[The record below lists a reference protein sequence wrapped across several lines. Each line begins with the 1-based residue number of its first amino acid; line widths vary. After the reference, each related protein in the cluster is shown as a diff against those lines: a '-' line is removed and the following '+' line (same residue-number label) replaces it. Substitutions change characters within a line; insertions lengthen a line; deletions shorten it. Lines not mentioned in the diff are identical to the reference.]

1 MSHYSSFCKIAS
13 DSDGNEIVHAH
24 LRGLRALVA
33 TALSIAAELYHLLGH
48 IIVCDYTIAL
58 PPPWVVMTSEILDQI
73 HLHGEVQATIM
84 PTKHFRE
91 IAQNPRWLENVS
103 RLQYL
108 AYIGAPCLSHIG
120 NTLAAKTRLTTFYGT
135 TEGGAFPSELTD
147 PEDWE
152 YAHFNSLLPYE
163 TRLVCQDLYE
173 IVIVRGE
180 NGDAFQGTFKV
191 YPDLPEWRVQDLFSK
206 HLKKGNVWFYRGRT
220 EDLIVSSSGDTFLP
234 QSMEG
239 MIESHPLVAAA
250 LMTDRGGAGLA
261 LLVEPE
267 AAVTCEE
274 QEHRLLDAIWSSVQ
288 SANEI
293 CPVEQRIQKRLVV
306 ITEPMPREATGY
318 PKREMVY
325 ELYEKEIDG
334 SYHKEEVR
342 LKALD
347 DEDGTKEAKAD
358 AQIIEN

>member
-1 MSHYSSFCKIAS
+1 
-13 DSDGNEIVHAH
+13 
-24 LRGLRALVA
+24 
-33 TALSIAAELYHLLGH
+33 
-48 IIVCDYTIAL
+48 
-58 PPPWVVMTSEILDQI
+58 MTSEILDKI
-73 HLHGEVQATIM
+73 HLHGGVQATIM

-91 IAQNPRWLENVS
+91 IAQNPSWLEKVS

-108 AYIGAPCLSHIG
+108 AYIGAPCLAHIG
-120 NTLAAKTRLTTFYGT
+120 NTLAAKTRLTAFYGT
-135 TEGGAFPSELTD
+135 TERGGFPSELTD

-152 YAHFNSLLPYE
+152 HAHFNSLLPYE
-163 TRLVCQDLYE
+163 TRPVCQDLYE
-173 IVIVRGE
+173 IVVVRGE
-180 NGDAFQGTFKV
+180 NGDAFQGIFKV

-274 QEHRLLDAIWSSVQ
+274 QEHRLLDAIWPSV
-288 SANEI
+288 
-293 CPVEQRIQKRLVV
+293 
-306 ITEPMPREATGY
+306 
-318 PKREMVY
+318 
-325 ELYEKEIDG
+325 
-334 SYHKEEVR
+334 
-342 LKALD
+342 
-347 DEDGTKEAKAD
+347 
-358 AQIIEN
+358 